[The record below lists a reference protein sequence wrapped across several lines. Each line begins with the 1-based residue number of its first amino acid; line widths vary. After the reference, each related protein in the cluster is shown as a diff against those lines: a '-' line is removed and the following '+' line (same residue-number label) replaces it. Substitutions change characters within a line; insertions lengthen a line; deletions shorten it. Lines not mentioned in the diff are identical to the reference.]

1 MTRFK
6 LVGAHNSETDGL
18 LAYSESLATD
28 ITTGRRNNRT
38 AGPIIDS
45 DTDLAEYDISSSDSD
60 SNSAISSTSSFGN
73 VPQATSSTS
82 EIQELM
88 SAIKI
93 GLDYLFKASIFI
105 RKFAPKDKRQR
116 ASNTKPFDNRADA
129 MYIKDRYDL
138 VVKKNEALVARLG
151 EANARRRQYFK
162 YRRDHNDRLSRHDIK
177 KDTIPESKPR
187 PHPLPVEQSH
197 KPTKS
202 VFSEQTKPSLWA
214 DTEATELVGHPLA
227 ESQLPGLLDPPPAMS
242 VVSFATSIVE
252 SPEDNISFPPLPA
265 EARVNSSF
273 LCPYCLMVVPLKPKD
288 KDNQWRFERCARI
301 PGKIANYSKE
311 TCP

>member
-1 MTRFK
+1 MTLFN
-6 LVGAHNSETDGL
+6 LVGTRNSETDGL
-18 LAYSESLATD
+18 LAYNESLATD
-28 ITTGRRNNRT
+28 ITTGRRSNRT

-45 DTDLAEYDISSSDSD
+45 DTDLAEYDISSSGSD
-60 SNSAISSTSSFGN
+60 SAISSTSSFGD

-93 GLDYLFKASIFI
+93 SLDYLFKASAFI

-129 MYIKDRYDL
+129 MYINDRYPL
-138 VVKKNEALVARLG
+138 VAEKNEALVARLG

-162 YRRDHNDRLSRHDIK
+162 YRRDHNDRLSRP
-177 KDTIPESKPR
+177 DTEKETSISEPKPR
-187 PHPLPVEQSH
+187 PHSLPVDQSA

-202 VFSEQTKPSLWA
+202 VLSEQTKPSLWA
-214 DTEATELVGHPLA
+214 DTEATEFVDHPLA
-227 ESQLPGLLDPPPAMS
+227 EAQLSALLDPPAMS

-252 SPEDNISFPPLPA
+252 SPEDNLCFPPLPA
-265 EARVNSSF
+265 EARDNSSF
-273 LCPYCLMVVPLKPKD
+273 LCPYCLMVVSLKPKD
-288 KDNQWRFERCARI
+288 KDNQWRFERCTRT
-301 PGKIANYSKE
+301 PGKIANYLKE
-311 TCP
+311 ACP